1 MVDFKHIWKP
11 AQTYRE
17 KDILTWGF
25 FIETSKEQDFTI
37 VEASNLYMRKAYEEL
52 YNLMKKSG
60 ETQRIPK
67 MLITGISG
75 FEKSCF
81 LIYILIKL
89 LKENAKVIF

>member
-1 MVDFKHIWKP
+1 
-11 AQTYRE
+11 
-17 KDILTWGF
+17 
-25 FIETSKEQDFTI
+25 
-37 VEASNLYMRKAYEEL
+37 MRKAYEEL